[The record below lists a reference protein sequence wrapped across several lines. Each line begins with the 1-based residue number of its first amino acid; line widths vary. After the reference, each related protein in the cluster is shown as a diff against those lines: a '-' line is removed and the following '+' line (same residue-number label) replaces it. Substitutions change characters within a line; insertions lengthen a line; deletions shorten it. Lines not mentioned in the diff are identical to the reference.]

1 MCSRHIFDSIYTIWL
16 SNEID
21 SESIQILR
29 WKVEVTGFLWQDED
43 SEAPFTFQNC
53 IYWFLWVRI
62 SPGFFAQGHGGYS

>member
-29 WKVEVTGFLWQDED
+29 WKVEVTGSLWQEED
-43 SEAPFTFQNC
+43 AEASFYP
-53 IYWFLWVRI
+53 LKLHLLI
-62 SPGFFAQGHGGYS
+62 SLGFFAQGHGSYP

>member
-29 WKVEVTGFLWQDED
+29 WKVEVTGLLWQEED
-43 SEAPFTFQNC
+43 SEAPFTFLDLV
-53 IYWFLWVRI
+53 YWDNAG
-62 SPGFFAQGHGGYS
+62 GFFAQGHGRYP